1 MKAVILAAG
10 EGQRLEPLTNR
21 RPKPM
26 VPIANQP
33 LLEYVIEAVSDA
45 GIDEVVLVVGYKR
58 ERIQTYFGDGH
69 RWGVDIEYAAQEKQ
83 LGTGHAVLQAE
94 DRVADDFLVLNGD
107 RIITADLVEQLVETR
122 AETGDTVMGLTRADE
137 PSEYGVVT
145 LDGERVV
152 GVTEKPRAAAA
163 PSDIV
168 NAGVYAFDQT
178 VFDAIRGIDPGPTGE
193 LALTSAIEALVDA
206 HDGTVRGVRYRGLWV
221 DVSYLWDVTEVTARV
236 LDATAEAVQR
246 GTAEPGAHVADDVR
260 VGSNTRVGANATV
273 RRGTALGDNVS
284 VGANAVLSNVVAFD
298 DATIGDGAVLRD
310 CVVAENAT
318 VGPNTTVAGG
328 PADVVVDGVVHEDV
342 DLGAVVGDNATTGA
356 GVVVGECAI
365 LGDGA
370 RVGDGATVSG
380 RVPPDAEVR
389 RG

>member
-33 LLEYVIEAVSDA
+33 LLEYVIDAVSDA
-45 GIDEVVLVVGYKR
+45 GIDEIVLVVGYKR

-69 RWGVDIEYAAQEKQ
+69 RWGVDIEYAVQEKQ

-94 DRVADDFLVLNGD
+94 DRVEDEFLVLNGD

-168 NAGVYAFDQT
+168 NAGVYAFDEA
-178 VFDAIRGIDPGPTGE
+178 VFDAIRDIDAGPAGE
-193 LALTSAIEALVDA
+193 LALTSAIEALVDDR
-206 HDGTVRGVRYRGLWV
+206 DGAVRGVRYRGLWV
-221 DVSYLWDVTEVTARV
+221 DVSYLWDVTDVTARV
-236 LDATAEAVQR
+236 LDATDEPVQR
-246 GTAEPGAHVADDVR
+246 GTTEPGAHVADDVR
-260 VGSNTRVGANATV
+260 TGSNTRIGANATV
-273 RRGTALGDNVS
+273 RRGTALGDNVT

-318 VGPNTTVAGG
+318 VGPNSTVPGG
-328 PADVVVDGVVHEDV
+328 PADVIVDGTVYEDV
-342 DLGAVVGDNATTGA
+342 DLGAVIGDNASAGA
-356 GVVVGECAI
+356 GVVFDEGTVI
-365 LGDGA
+365 GDGT
-370 RVGDGATVSG
+370 RIGDGVTVSG
-380 RVPPDAEVR
+380 CVPPDTEVR

>member
-33 LLEYVIEAVSDA
+33 LLEYVVEAVSEA

-58 ERIQTYFGDGH
+58 ERIQTHFGDGH
-69 RWGVDIEYAAQEKQ
+69 RWGVDIEYAVQEKQ

-94 DRVADDFLVLNGD
+94 DRVDDKFLVLNGD
-107 RIITADLVEQLVETR
+107 RIITAELVEQLVDTR
-122 AETGDTVMGLTRADE
+122 EETGDTVMGLTRADE

-145 LDGERVV
+145 LDGDAVV
-152 GVTEKPRAAAA
+152 GITEKPRAAAA

-168 NAGVYAFDQT
+168 NAGVYAFDGAA
-178 VFDAIRGIDPGPTGE
+178 FDAIRAIDPDPAGE
-193 LALTSAIEALVDA
+193 LALTAAIEELVDR
-206 HDGTVRGVRYRGLWV
+206 GTVRGLRYRGLWV

-236 LDATAEAVQR
+236 LDETSETGR
-246 GTAEPGAHVADDVR
+246 NGTVEPGAYVADGVR
-260 VGSNTRVGANATV
+260 IGSNTRVGANATV

-318 VGPNTTVAGG
+318 VGPNATVPGG
-328 PADVVVDGVVHEDV
+328 PADVIVDGTVHEDV
-342 DLGAVVGDNATTGA
+342 DLGAVVGDNASAGA
-356 GVVVGECAI
+356 GVVFDEGTVV
-365 LGDGA
+365 GDGA
-370 RVGDGATVSG
+370 RVGDGVTVSG
-380 RVPPDAEVR
+380 NVPPDAEVR

>member
-33 LLEYVIEAVSDA
+33 LLEYVIEAVSEA

-69 RWGVDIEYAAQEKQ
+69 RWGVDIEYATQEKQ

-94 DRVADDFLVLNGD
+94 EHVDDEFLVLNGD
-107 RIITADLVEQLVETR
+107 RIITADLVERLVDNH
-122 AETGDTVMGLTRADE
+122 ADTDGTLMAVTPADD

-145 LDGERVV
+145 LDGDRVS
-152 GVTEKPRAAAA
+152 GITEKPREAAV

-168 NAGVYAFDQT
+168 NAGVYAFDQS
-178 VFDAIRGIDPGPTGE
+178 VFEAIRAIDPGPGGE
-193 LALTSAIEALVDA
+193 LALTAAIESLIDEKP
-206 HDGTVRGVRYRGLWV
+206 VRAVRYRGLWV
-221 DVSYLWDVTEVTARV
+221 DVSYLWDVTAVTAQV
-236 LDATAEAVQR
+236 LDAMDDPAQDGVVEA
-246 GTAEPGAHVADDVR
+246 GAHVAEDVR
-260 VGSNTRVGANATV
+260 IGTGTRVGANATI
-273 RRGTALGDNVS
+273 RRGTALGNNVT

-298 DATIGDGAVLRD
+298 DATINDGAVLRD

-318 VGPNTTVAGG
+318 VGPNTTSPGG
-328 PADVVVDGVVHEDV
+328 PADVVVDGTYFEDV
-342 DLGAVVGDNATTGA
+342 DLGAVVGDNASVGA
-356 GVVVGECAI
+356 GVVFDEGTI
-365 LGDGA
+365 IGDGA
-370 RVGDGATVSG
+370 RVGDGITVSG

>member
-33 LLEYVIEAVSDA
+33 LLEYVIDSVSDA
-45 GIDEVVLVVGYKR
+45 GIDEIVLVVGYKR

-69 RWGVDIEYAAQEKQ
+69 RWGVDIEYAVQEKQ

-94 DRVADDFLVLNGD
+94 DYVDDEFLVLNGD

-122 AETGDTVMGLTRADE
+122 SETSETVMAVTRADD
-137 PSEYGVVT
+137 PTEYGVVT
-145 LDGERVV
+145 LDGDRVT
-152 GVTEKPRAAAA
+152 GITEKPRAPAA

-168 NAGVYAFDQT
+168 NAGVYAFDQS
-178 VFDAIRGIDPGPTGE
+178 VFDAIREIEPNPAGE
-193 LALTSAIEALVDA
+193 LALTAAIERHLD
-206 HDGTVRGVRYRGLWV
+206 DEPVRAARYRGLWV
-221 DVSYLWDVTEVTARV
+221 DVSYLWDVTAVTAQV
-236 LDATAEAVQR
+236 LDELDDPIQNGVVD
-246 GTAEPGAHVADDVR
+246 EGARVADDVR
-260 VGSNTRVGANATV
+260 IGSDTRVGANATI
-273 RRGTALGDNVS
+273 RRGTALGNNVT

-310 CVVAENAT
+310 CIVAENAT
-318 VGPNTTVAGG
+318 VGPNTTVPGG
-328 PADVVVDGVVHEDV
+328 PADVVVDDTYCESV
-342 DLGAVVGDNATTGA
+342 DLGAVVGDNAS
-356 GVVVGECAI
+356 VGGGSVLVGGTI
-365 LGDGA
+365 IGDGA
-370 RVGDGATVSG
+370 TVQDGVTVSG
-380 RVPPDAEVR
+380 RVPTDAEVR

>member
-45 GIDEVVLVVGYKR
+45 GIDEIVLVVGYKR

-69 RWGVDIEYAAQEKQ
+69 RWGVDIEYATQGKQ

-94 DRVADDFLVLNGD
+94 SAVGDDFLVLNGD
-107 RIITADLVEQLVETR
+107 RIITAGLVERLVENH
-122 AETGDTVMGLTRADE
+122 AETDGTLMAVTPADD

-145 LDGERVV
+145 LDGD
-152 GVTEKPRAAAA
+152 GVSGITEKPRAAAV

-168 NAGVYAFDQT
+168 NAGVYAFDQS
-178 VFDAIRGIDPGPTGE
+178 VFEYIRAIDPGPDGE
-193 LALTSAIEALVDA
+193 RALTAAIEAMIGDRP
-206 HDGTVRGVRYRGLWV
+206 VRAVRYRGLWV
-221 DVSYLWDVTEVTARV
+221 DVSYLWDVTAVTAQV
-236 LDATAEAVQR
+236 LDAMDDPVQNGTVEA
-246 GTAEPGAHVADDVR
+246 GAHVADNVRIGSGTR
-260 VGSNTRVGANATV
+260 VGSNATI
-273 RRGTALGDNVS
+273 RRGTALGNNVT

-298 DATIGDGAVLRD
+298 DATIHDGAVLRD

-318 VGPNTTVAGG
+318 VGPNSTSPGG
-328 PADVVVDGVVHEDV
+328 PADVIVDGTYFEDV
-342 DLGAVVGDNATTGA
+342 DLGAVVGDNASVGA
-356 GVVVGECAI
+356 GVVLDEGTVI
-365 LGDGA
+365 GDGA
-370 RVGDGATVSG
+370 HVGDGVTVSG

-389 RG
+389 GG